1 MGSRD
6 YIVTTFGDEAGS
18 IGFRWVLPLTPTH
31 MQCWAVLIIENYVLK

>member
-18 IGFRWVLPLTPTH
+18 IGFRWVLPLAPTK
-31 MQCWAVLIIENYVLK
+31 VLPCVGASIADCR